1 MTPSSPA
8 THLAL
13 RSMQN
18 ILASG
23 WPNKK
28 GQFQKHQRDF
38 IIATT
43 AFQHC
48 EGRQMTVG
56 DVRRFVGHPIGIQTP
71 SIEGDDHTT
80 LG

>member
-13 RSMQN
+13 RSMQH
-18 ILASG
+18 ILSSG

-28 GQFQKHQRDF
+28 GQFRRHQRDF
-38 IIATT
+38 IIAAT

-48 EGRQMTVG
+48 EGRQMTIG
-56 DVRRFVGHPIGIQTP
+56 DVRRFIGHPIGNQIP
-71 SIEGDDHTT
+71 IIEGDDNTP
-80 LG
+80 LR